1 MESYIFLIIGLIAGA
16 AIGWLVASRRS
27 GTLAA
32 GSDQGLV
39 SAEALV
45 AAQAEVQ
52 TLRIQLASTEA
63 TANGLNAQLAQ
74 SAAEKRERDERDR
87 EENKL
92 LQALAPVKVHL
103 EQMQLTVATLEKE
116 RTEQFGSIQQQL
128 KSAIESDEQLR
139 KQTQALSQALTS
151 NNVRGVWG
159 EAQLRKLVELA
170 GLIKHA
176 DFDEQAT
183 ISTNAGAG
191 RADMVINLPGGK
203 SLAID
208 SKVPFSAYQEA
219 SAISELATGEEA
231 ARRTRLIGDH
241 VKAVKA
247 HIDALGTKSYW
258 SGLDSSPDFVIA
270 FIPSESLL
278 SAALDADPAL
288 LEYAFKK
295 NVALASPVS
304 LFSVLKTINFIWRQ
318 NADESSVRNMIKLGK
333 ELYERVGKVAEHADK
348 LGRSITTT
356 VKDYNQFV
364 SSLEGRMLVT
374 ARKLNDLDENALGTE
389 EIQAPKELE
398 VAPVQLTASELTS
411 TPEIEK

>member
-1 MESYIFLIIGLIAGA
+1 MESFIFLAVGLIVGTLL
-16 AIGWLVASRRS
+16 GWLLAGRRAK
-27 GTLAA
+27 GA
-32 GSDQGLV
+32 GVGDQSL
-39 SAEALV
+39 L
-45 AAQAEVQ
+45 AAQAEAQNLRVQ
-52 TLRIQLASTEA
+52 IATAEA
-63 TANGLNAQLAQ
+63 TIVGLNGQLAQ

-231 ARRTRLIGDH
+231 ARRTRLIAEH

-258 SGLDSSPDFVIA
+258 SGLDASPDFVIA

-318 NADESSVRNMIKLGK
+318 NADESSVRNMIKLVK

-389 EIQAPKELE
+389 EIPAPKELE
-398 VAPVQLTASELTS
+398 IAPVQLTASELTD

>member
-1 MESYIFLIIGLIAGA
+1 MESFIFLAVGLVAGGV
-16 AIGWLVASRRS
+16 IGWLIAARKGGASGVDASAASAQVEVQNLRVQ
-27 GTLAA
+27 LAT
-32 GSDQGLV
+32 
-39 SAEALV
+39 AEATIV
-45 AAQAEVQ
+45 
-52 TLRIQLASTEA
+52 
-63 TANGLNAQLAQ
+63 GLNGQLNQ
-74 SAAEKRERDERDR
+74 AAIEKRERDERDR

-231 ARRTRLIGDH
+231 ARRTRLIAEH

-258 SGLDSSPDFVIA
+258 SGLDASPDFVIA

-348 LGRSITTT
+348 LGRSITST

-389 EIQAPKELE
+389 EISAPKELE
-398 VAPVQLTASELTS
+398 VAPVQLTASELTD

>member
-1 MESYIFLIIGLIAGA
+1 MDSFIFLGIGLVVGA
-16 AIGWLVASRRS
+16 LIGWLIAARKS
-27 GTLAA
+27 GPTSATDDAQDLRVKLA
-32 GSDQGLV
+32 
-39 SAEALV
+39 SAEATI
-45 AAQAEVQ
+45 A
-52 TLRIQLASTEA
+52 
-63 TANGLNAQLAQ
+63 GLNGQLAQ
-74 SAAEKRERDERDR
+74 NAAEKRDRDERDR

-116 RTEQFGSIQQQL
+116 RTDQFGSIQQQL

-231 ARRTRLIGDH
+231 ARRARLIAEH

-247 HIDALGTKSYW
+247 HIDALGTKAYW
-258 SGLDSSPDFVIA
+258 SGLDASPDFVIA

-348 LGRSITTT
+348 LGRSITST

-389 EIQAPKELE
+389 DISAPKELE
-398 VAPVQLTASELTS
+398 VAPVQLTASELAQTL
-411 TPEIEK
+411 EIEK

>member
-1 MESYIFLIIGLIAGA
+1 MESFIFLAVGLIVGTLL
-16 AIGWLVASRRS
+16 GWLLAGRRAK
-27 GTLAA
+27 GA
-32 GSDQGLV
+32 GVGDQSLL
-39 SAEALV
+39 EAQTEMQNLR
-45 AAQAEVQ
+45 VQ
-52 TLRIQLASTEA
+52 IATTEA
-63 TANGLNAQLAQ
+63 TIVGLNGQLAQ

-231 ARRTRLIGDH
+231 ARRTRLIAEH

-258 SGLDSSPDFVIA
+258 SGLDASPDFVIA

-389 EIQAPKELE
+389 EIPAPKELE
-398 VAPVQLTASELTS
+398 IAPVQLTASELTD

>member
-1 MESYIFLIIGLIAGA
+1 MESFIFLGIGLAVGA
-16 AIGWLVASRRS
+16 LLGWLLAGRRGGSAVVADDTNDLRVQI
-27 GTLAA
+27 A
-32 GSDQGLV
+32 
-39 SAEALV
+39 
-45 AAQAEVQ
+45 AAQA
-52 TLRIQLASTEA
+52 TIA
-63 TANGLNAQLAQ
+63 GLNSQLTQA
-74 SAAEKRERDERDR
+74 AAEKRERDERDR

-103 EQMQLTVATLEKE
+103 EQMQLTVASLEKE

-183 ISTNAGAG
+183 ISTNAGSG

-231 ARRTRLIGDH
+231 ARRTRLIAEH

-258 SGLDSSPDFVIA
+258 SGLEASPDFVIA

-348 LGRSITTT
+348 LGRSITST

-389 EIQAPKELE
+389 QILAPKELE
-398 VAPVQLTASELTS
+398 VAPVQLTASELTEA
-411 TPEIEK
+411 PEIEK